1 LCECKKSRSFALSKN
16 EKKLFMKKYLF
27 IAASAIALSTS
38 SCKKDDPV
46 ATDPI
51 HVGLWK
57 GKYSNGSTTYPTS
70 GYAMLLRT
78 NGTLRAYDGV
88 DTATAVKAE
97 GTYTISGTTINTTY
111 TYLSG
116 GSTYST
122 TAALDTKTTFIE
134 GTWGSGT
141 NTTNGGRY
149 FLVKQ

>member
-1 LCECKKSRSFALSKN
+1 VVLKN
-16 EKKLFMKKYLF
+16 EKKLFMKKFLF
-27 IAASAIALSTS
+27 IALAAILVTVT

-51 HVGLWK
+51 HVGFWK

-70 GYAMLLRT
+70 GYAMLLRA
-78 NGTLRAYDGV
+78 NGTMRAYDGA
-88 DTATAVKAE
+88 DTATAGKAE

-111 TYLSG
+111 TYLGG
-116 GSTYST
+116 GSTFST
-122 TAALDTKTTFIE
+122 TAILDAKTTFAE

-141 NTTNGGRY
+141 NTTSGGRY